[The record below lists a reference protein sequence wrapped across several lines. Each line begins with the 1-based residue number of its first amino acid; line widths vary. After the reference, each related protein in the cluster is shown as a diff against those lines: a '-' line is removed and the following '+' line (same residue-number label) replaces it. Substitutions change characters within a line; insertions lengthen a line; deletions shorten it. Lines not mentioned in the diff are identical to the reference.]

1 MNMSITYRRRQEV
14 SILLILSMVF
24 SLWAA
29 VPQRVDAGFLQSVG
43 KVLKGVV
50 ITAGSL
56 AGAAMGAVLGMAVGG
71 GPIGMVAGGV
81 GGFIVAKKLMG
92 WATSSFAN
100 VATVLG
106 AVGGGLLMA
115 GMGFP
120 MLAIGVIGGGL
131 IARGIAALIKKLTG
145 KSAILINKERLAVQ
159 EERSKSI
166 IERRLAEAGTT
177 AAAATAAPTST
188 ATVTSG
194 EKTSEQVYD
203 QYLAAYRAYMAAT
216 QTGDAKAAQQAYTE
230 YQKYLTLYNQMLKSG
245 K

>member
-1 MNMSITYRRRQEV
+1 MNMNITYRRRQEV

-50 ITAGSL
+50 VTAGSL

-92 WATSSFAN
+92 WATSSFVN

-145 KSAILINKERLAVQ
+145 KSAVLINKERLAVQ

-166 IERRLAEAGTT
+166 IEQRLAESG
-177 AAAATAAPTST
+177 AAAAAIAAPAST
-188 ATVTSG
+188 ATVSSG

-216 QTGDAKAAQQAYTE
+216 QTGDSKAAQQAYAE

-245 K
+245 N

>member
-1 MNMSITYRRRQEV
+1 
-14 SILLILSMVF
+14 
-24 SLWAA
+24 
-29 VPQRVDAGFLQSVG
+29 
-43 KVLKGVV
+43 
-50 ITAGSL
+50 
-56 AGAAMGAVLGMAVGG
+56 MGAVLGMAVGG

-145 KSAILINKERLAVQ
+145 KSAILINRAIGDQ
-159 EERSKSI
+159 EERSVDHRTPLASPGRRGATTDLDCYGHLRGKDIRADLRPVS
-166 IERRLAEAGTT
+166 RRLSRLHGSDPDRRCQGR
-177 AAAATAAPTST
+177 PTGLHG
-188 ATVTSG
+188 V
-194 EKTSEQVYD
+194 SEISD
-203 QYLAAYRAYMAAT
+203 SL
-216 QTGDAKAAQQAYTE
+216 
-230 YQKYLTLYNQMLKSG
+230 
-245 K
+245 